1 VLLRVAARVEL
12 VTLLVLLANL
22 VTVHAGVVA
31 TLIGPLHGCAYLLV
45 IGSTLA
51 ATGRVRPRL
60 LILGSGVEG
69 LLAERQLRNARLLS
83 LVPGVGGL
91 LAERQ
96 LRTARPAV

>member
-22 VTVHAGVVA
+22 ATVHAPAVA
-31 TLIGPLHGCAYLLV
+31 TLVGPLHGCAYLLV

-51 ATGRVRPRL
+51 ATRQGRPRL
-60 LILGSGVEG
+60 L
-69 LLAERQLRNARLLS
+69 A

-91 LAERQ
+91 LAERRMRIAQ
-96 LRTARPAV
+96 A